1 MKKELLEIL
10 KGYVELIEKNI
21 NMSDEE
27 VGNLIESLEDDL
39 SCLERN

>member
-39 SCLERN
+39 SYLERN

>member
-39 SCLERN
+39 NYLERN

>member
-10 KGYVELIEKNI
+10 KGYVELMEKNI

-39 SCLERN
+39 SYLERN